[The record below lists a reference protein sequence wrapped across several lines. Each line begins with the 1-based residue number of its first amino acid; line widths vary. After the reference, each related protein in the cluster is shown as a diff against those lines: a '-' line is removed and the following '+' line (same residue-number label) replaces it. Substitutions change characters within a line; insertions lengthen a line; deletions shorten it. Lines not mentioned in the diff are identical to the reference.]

1 MLLLTWGNV
10 PALDLRFWNALMR
23 IRLVPCAR
31 RPFNQDLQFRWRDK
45 PPGFAYVKGQLLIVD
60 PTKLNANPAA
70 HADVGRPVE
79 LLGRTFDQHSLDSRR
94 RRYNNGDMPIVV
106 VIIRERGEDF
116 FANKESGLAVR

>member
-1 MLLLTWGNV
+1 MQSQLFV
-10 PALDLRFWNALMR
+10 ADAVEFNA
-23 IRLVPCAR
+23 
-31 RPFNQDLQFRWRDK
+31 
-45 PPGFAYVKGQLLIVD
+45 D
-60 PTKLNANPAA
+60 PTA